1 MTGGA
6 GNDTVFVDSTTDIVN
21 EQVGFGTDTVNT
33 TLFGYTLGATVEN
46 LTFIGA
52 GNFSGT
58 GNTLGNTIIG
68 GGGADTLNGGVGN
81 DTMIGGTGNDLYV
94 VDSVNDVI
102 IENAGEGT
110 DQINTTLNSY
120 SLATLVNVENLA
132 FTGATGNLNFIGTG
146 NAANNI
152 ISGSVGNDTLNG
164 GAGNDTLNGG
174 AGNDTLDGG
183 TGNDSMTGGA
193 GDDTYFVDSTTDI
206 VNEQV
211 GFGTDTVNTTLLG
224 YTLGATVENLTF
236 LGAGNFSGTGNTLNN
251 TIIGG
256 GGTDTLSAGAGNDI
270 LIGGAGADKMTGGA
284 GNDSF
289 QFFVG
294 FGADQ
299 ITDFGT
305 TPGATQDLIDVSGL
319 RHQCCGIRQFDH
331 PQRWKQC
338 ADHGPRCRRRRRHD
352 TAEWYKPEHHH
363 CV

>member
-1 MTGGA
+1 
-6 GNDTVFVDSTTDIVN
+6 
-21 EQVGFGTDTVNT
+21 
-33 TLFGYTLGATVEN
+33 
-46 LTFIGA
+46 
-52 GNFSGT
+52 
-58 GNTLGNTIIG
+58 
-68 GGGADTLNGGVGN
+68 
-81 DTMIGGTGNDLYV
+81 
-94 VDSVNDVI
+94 
-102 IENAGEGT
+102 
-110 DQINTTLNSY
+110 
-120 SLATLVNVENLA
+120 
-132 FTGATGNLNFIGTG
+132 
-146 NAANNI
+146 
-152 ISGSVGNDTLNG
+152 
-164 GAGNDTLNGG
+164 
-174 AGNDTLDGG
+174 
-183 TGNDSMTGGA
+183 MTGGA

-319 RHQCCGIRQFDH
+319 GINAAAFASSITLSGGSNALITVLGGAAAGGTILLSGINQNTI
-331 PQRWKQC
+331 
-338 ADHGPRCRRRRRHD
+338 
-352 TAEWYKPEHHH
+352 TASDFRFAP
-363 CV
+363 